1 MLFQIEI
8 VYFFLLL
15 NSIPLYGYFT
25 ICLSIF
31 QLKELG
37 IFPNLGYYK

>member
-8 VYFFLLL
+8 VYFFLLP
-15 NSIPLYGYFT
+15 NSIPLYGYIT
-25 ICLSIF
+25 IYLSIF
-31 QLKELG
+31 QLKGLE